1 MPIQP
6 DLSSHT
12 LSANA
17 TPTPCIITPALLKQH
32 SITPDEYKRVE
43 QHLGRT
49 PSLTELGIFSVMWS
63 EHCSYKSSRV
73 HLKRLPTM
81 GSRTTGPGSVVQGPG
96 ENAGIIDVGDG
107 WACAFKI
114 ESHNHPS
121 YIEPYQGAA
130 TGVGG
135 ILRDIFTMGARPLAI
150 MDSLR
155 FGPLAPPEP
164 ATKPGAPSSPTV
176 SSSEKMGSEAP
187 PNLIDTTDY
196 AKNHQVANGVVHGV
210 AGYGN
215 CFGVP
220 NLGGET
226 RFEPCYSGNPLLNA
240 FALGLVRKDEIFY
253 AKATGVGNPV
263 FYVGAT
269 TGRDGIHGATMASE
283 EFTEGS
289 EQKRPNV
296 QMGDPFLE
304 KLLLEACLEAMKTG
318 AVLGIQDMGAA
329 GLTCSTCEM
338 GARGE
343 LGVSIELDLVPQR
356 ETGMTS
362 YEIMLSESQER
373 MLLVAQ
379 KGREQEVLDVF
390 AKWGLDCAE
399 VGVVTAD
406 DIMRVTHHGE
416 LVAEI
421 PNKALTD
428 NAPVYNRPVGVWQA
442 PVPKDP
448 PAWVLEEL
456 KKPRDYTADLLKLL
470 ASPNICDKRYIYE
483 QYDSMVQTN
492 TVQGPGFE
500 AGIIRIKG
508 TGAAHPSK
516 PTTSEIH
523 RQASNPVILSEAEEF
538 QYFAGVNEQTEDHPS
553 PPNPVIPTE
562 GAAEVE
568 GFASLEPFPDL
579 SSRPER
585 SAVEGPDSPVRT
597 TLDPIAAEH
606 SIAGKLLNLIAGS
619 TPQGEATLAT
629 GNEDATNPVL
639 APDETH
645 EPGAASVGAA
655 GSSPLNSNTTN
666 RGFTPGPFTGSAPGS
681 SSTASKPKP
690 GAPPSPTASP
700 SERVGNRAAARS
712 SFSEATPKPERGI
725 AMALAGNGRWCYL
738 DPKLGAMHAV
748 AEAARKVACTGA
760 TPVAATNCLN
770 FGNPE
775 KPEIMA
781 QLSAAI
787 DGIAEACTALGT
799 PITGGNV
806 SLYNETRGEGIYP
819 TPVIGVVGLLDDV
832 TKAVPNSFQQ
842 IGDAVL
848 VVIDELMFPWFRP
861 KQQFG
866 STEFASTLLDTMWG
880 EPPAFEKT
888 FAAAMIE
895 RLSDVIR
902 RGLIHSASDIGSGGL
917 GVALCRASLPREIGT
932 TVKAYWDTQPAESAW
947 ERTSPLNYFDET
959 PALLLTCAEE
969 DVQTVT
975 SVFSALPQMTRC
987 VRIGTTVG
995 DSVRLQTS
1003 SWDSGEVPIA
1013 DLRAAYSNTL
1023 ESQLAAEVV
1032 TA

>member
-1 MPIQP
+1 MPNQP
-6 DLSSHT
+6 AETT
-12 LSANA
+12 LEDAVKTA
-17 TPTPCIITPALLKQH
+17 APPPTPAQITPALLKQH
-32 SITPDEYKRVE
+32 SITADEYARIE
-43 QHLGRT
+43 TLMGRT

-73 HLKRLPTM
+73 HLKRLPTR
-81 GSRTTGPGSVVQGPG
+81 GTRTSGPGSVVQGPG

-135 ILRDIFTMGARPLAI
+135 ILRDIFTMNARPFAV

-155 FGPLAPPEP
+155 FGPLDEAEP
-164 ATKPGAPSSPTV
+164 D
-176 SSSEKMGSEAP
+176 EA
-187 PNLIDTTDY
+187 LRR
-196 AKNHQVANGVVHGV
+196 KNHQIVSGVVGGI

-226 RFEPCYSGNPLLNA
+226 RFEPCYSGNPLVNA
-240 FALGLVRKDEIFY
+240 FALGLVRIDEIFY

-263 FYVGAT
+263 IYVGAK

-296 QMGDPFLE
+296 QMGDPFME
-304 KLLLEACLEAMKTG
+304 KLLLEACLEAMATG

-343 LGVSIELDLVPQR
+343 LGLTIELDLVPQR

-373 MLLVAQ
+373 MLLVAD
-379 KGREQEVLDVF
+379 KGREGEVLAVF
-390 AKWGLDCAE
+390 AKWGLDASI
-399 VGVVTAD
+399 VGIVTAD
-406 DIMRVTHHGE
+406 DTMRVTHHGE

-428 NAPVYNRPVGVWQA
+428 DAPVYHRPVGTWTP

-456 KKPRDYTADLLKLL
+456 KKPRDYTADLKKLL
-470 ASPNICDKRYIYE
+470 ASANICDKRWVFE

-492 TVQGPGFE
+492 TVQGPGGE
-500 AGIIRIKG
+500 AGVMRIKEG
-508 TGAAHPSK
+508 VGNTDQGAANESHD
-516 PTTSEIH
+516 
-523 RQASNPVILSEAEEF
+523 
-538 QYFAGVNEQTEDHPS
+538 AGS
-553 PPNPVIPTE
+553 LIPNPYP
-562 GAAEVE
+562 
-568 GFASLEPFPDL
+568 L
-579 SSRPER
+579 
-585 SAVEGPDSPVRT
+585 
-597 TLDPIAAEH
+597 
-606 SIAGKLLNLIAGS
+606 
-619 TPQGEATLAT
+619 TPAKPQ
-629 GNEDATNPVL
+629 
-639 APDETH
+639 
-645 EPGAASVGAA
+645 
-655 GSSPLNSNTTN
+655 
-666 RGFTPGPFTGSAPGS
+666 RGL
-681 SSTASKPKP
+681 
-690 GAPPSPTASP
+690 
-700 SERVGNRAAARS
+700 
-712 SFSEATPKPERGI
+712 

-738 DPKLGAMHAV
+738 DPRLGAMHAV

-806 SLYNETRGEGIYP
+806 SLYNETKGEGIYP
-819 TPVIGVVGLLDDV
+819 TPVIGIVGILDDV
-832 TKAVPNSFQQ
+832 SKAVPSGFQREGDEILRVYSIDKEPLTHEERKTRYLRLLGCSEFARVCFDDFWGELPSLDITDEATLNSFLAELAESNL
-842 IGDAVL
+842 ISSAN
-848 VVIDELMFPWFRP
+848 DE
-861 KQQFG
+861 
-866 STEFASTLLDTMWG
+866 
-880 EPPAFEKT
+880 
-888 FAAAMIE
+888 
-895 RLSDVIR
+895 
-902 RGLIHSASDIGSGGL
+902 GSGGL
-917 GVALCRASLPREIGT
+917 AVCLVRCAMASGIGADIDPMIAVGEDGPDLLDALSVFVEGNGVA
-932 TVKAYWDTQPAESAW
+932 V
-947 ERTSPLNYFDET
+947 
-959 PALLLTCAEE
+959 TCAPKNSEKIISLAQQRG
-969 DVQTVT
+969 VACIKIGKTGSSQL
-975 SVFSALPQMTRC
+975 SVYAMDGAPFITL
-987 VRIGTTVG
+987 
-995 DSVRLQTS
+995 
-1003 SWDSGEVPIA
+1003 PIA
-1013 DLRAAYSNTL
+1013 TAKDVFTSAL